1 MHLAQI
7 MLSQSCAK
15 TAINSELSIKI
26 DQKLA
31 KNSLKG
37 KTFWK
42 KRWPSRRKN
51 RQKQINFSKLSRV
64 PFVAVGVYCFCPW
77 RYCLEEAISLLASL
91 IALMLH
97 CSGDTQMMMKRHK
110 NCQRLLWGLNV
121 NVSGWFFSTW
131 GYTGCPRQW
140 VASLCGWFF
149 SSCLKLRVYR
159 VSQAISLL
167 AS

>member
-1 MHLAQI
+1 MILN
-7 MLSQSCAK
+7 LY
-15 TAINSELSIKI
+15 NSNLPNCRILTSITNSAEICFKCI
-26 DQKLA
+26 WHKLCFHKVVQKPPSIQNFQLRLIKSLQ

-51 RQKQINFSKLSRV
+51 RPKQIDFSKLSRV

-110 NCQRLLWGLNV
+110 NCQRLLWGHNV
-121 NVSGWFFSTW
+121 NVIG
-131 GYTGCPRQW
+131 
-140 VASLCGWFF
+140 
-149 SSCLKLRVYR
+149 
-159 VSQAISLL
+159 
-167 AS
+167 

>member
-51 RQKQINFSKLSRV
+51 RAKQISFNKLARV
-64 PFVAVGVYCFCPW
+64 PFVALGVYCFCPW

-110 NCQRLLWGLNV
+110 NRQRLLWGHNV
-121 NVSGWFFSTW
+121 NVSGWFFSSWQDQGRWETGFW
-131 GYTGCPRQW
+131 G
-140 VASLCGWFF
+140 VEFLEFFLC
-149 SSCLKLRVYR
+149 
-159 VSQAISLL
+159 
-167 AS
+167 

>member
-42 KRWPSRRKN
+42 KGWPSWRNN
-51 RQKQINFSKLSRV
+51 RAKQFNFSKLASWCSVCRSG
-64 PFVAVGVYCFCPW
+64 GVLLLPLTLLSGGSNKSSSIS
-77 RYCLEEAISLLASL
+77 YCLNASL
-91 IALMLH
+91 QWWHTNDDETSQEL
-97 CSGDTQMMMKRHK
+97 
-110 NCQRLLWGLNV
+110 
-121 NVSGWFFSTW
+121 STLIVRSQCECEW
-131 GYTGCPRQW
+131 
-140 VASLCGWFF
+140 LIF
-149 SSCLKLRVYR
+149 LKLTRPGTMRNWILRRRILRVF
-159 VSQAISLL
+159 LC
-167 AS
+167 

>member
-42 KRWPSRRKN
+42 KGDLHGGKIWQCKSILASWPVG
-51 RQKQINFSKLSRV
+51 V

-110 NCQRLLWGLNV
+110 NFQRLLWGRNV
-121 NVSGWFFSTW
+121 NMSGWFFSSWEYTW
-131 GYTGCPRQW
+131 CPKQ
-140 VASLCGWFF
+140 
-149 SSCLKLRVYR
+149 
-159 VSQAISLL
+159 
-167 AS
+167 